1 MSLIKNNLY
10 CPQKDII
17 EPVRAALEYYTDMQ
31 KALEEEKKKGREA
44 AKHRMDKDVIKS
56 KIQT

>member
-1 MSLIKNNLY
+1 M
-10 CPQKDII
+10 
-17 EPVRAALEYYTDMQ
+17 RAALEYYTDMQ

-44 AKHRMDKDVIKS
+44 AKQRMDKDVIKS